1 MDGKIKKMQ
10 DPDYE
15 KRLNIA
21 MKAHEL
27 GCLIYSSDTGEW
39 YTPRE
44 FVESD
49 EKVVYTRN
57 GLTEY
62 HNFSTFYA
70 KFAIESELSKLHK
83 AEERFQKFMTKVQ
96 KAFDYTSKP
105 KLKKM

>member
-1 MDGKIKKMQ
+1 MNGKIKKMK
-10 DPDYE
+10 DPDYD
-15 KRLNIA
+15 KRLDIA
-21 MKAHEL
+21 MKAHES
-27 GCLIYSSDTGEW
+27 GCLIYSCDTCEW

-57 GLTEY
+57 GLTDY
-62 HNFSTFYA
+62 HNFSTFYP

-83 AEERFQKFMTKVQ
+83 AEERFQKFMSKVQ
-96 KAFDYTSKP
+96 SAFDYNPKP